1 MPVQSKERG
10 LKPTKS
16 VLLLT
21 VPHPGILKWEP
32 CMRGWHWDRLGHFL
46 TTTPLSSSQE
56 LSFYWCLWVFSLGL
70 VWFSRKETSI
80 SRVVAKGTWELG
92 WGRGLRIDHGSPAEE
107 GWLEIVCTLFEPH
120 LWARLWIVIIS
131 VIFAIWYR
139 FPVNAGF
146 VKLIILVLWVIF
158 CSKWTLSNCHH

>member
-1 MPVQSKERG
+1 MTRMWSQ
-10 LKPTKS
+10 
-16 VLLLT
+16 
-21 VPHPGILKWEP
+21 
-32 CMRGWHWDRLGHFL
+32 WDPQEGAAIAVGYIEK
-46 TTTPLSSSQE
+46 LSLCDLQG
-56 LSFYWCLWVFSLGL
+56 VSLGL
-70 VWFSRKETSI
+70 LYSI
-80 SRVVAKGTWELG
+80 VDSLIPWYSMHKIVIPDPQKKA
-92 WGRGLRIDHGSPAEE
+92 DHGSPAEE

-120 LWARLWIVIIS
+120 LWASLWIVIIS